1 MYIPRLLVLSL
12 LISACVVPTAA
23 QSPSDNIPGS
33 FYSEPLGVLP
43 PDALASLPL
52 IPIQLPIDIDIDRLY
67 LPHAKSEAAGASEH
81 DWTFKPWPQ
90 SRARVLT
97 PRVLT
102 QKDATC
108 YSIRSYRVTRDDP
121 ASDTTRL
128 VGYSTCQPSTRFQ
141 VKEANE
147 RQEIVPR

>member
-1 MYIPRLLVLSL
+1 MYIPRLLILSL

-67 LPHAKSEAAGASEH
+67 LPHAKSEAVSRTCSPSERRDLLFHSKLSCHARRSSVRYDEAGGLFH
-81 DWTFKPWPQ
+81 LPTFH
-90 SRARVLT
+90 
-97 PRVLT
+97 
-102 QKDATC
+102 
-108 YSIRSYRVTRDDP
+108 
-121 ASDTTRL
+121 
-128 VGYSTCQPSTRFQ
+128 
-141 VKEANE
+141 
-147 RQEIVPR
+147 

>member
-1 MYIPRLLVLSL
+1 MYIPRLLILSL

-90 SRARVLT
+90 SPARVL
-97 PRVLT
+97 P

-128 VGYSTCQPSTRFQ
+128 VSYSTCQPSTKFQ